1 MTTAVGPEVKK
12 PGTMPPSRVEPL
24 IPTAVGPELV
34 PGPVLSLA
42 GKVAFVTG
50 ASRGIGKAIAL
61 TLGAAGADVAI
72 SCNKGG
78 NLAEQVRDE
87 IRKAGHKA
95 EFYAHNIADPAEVER
110 MHAEVLRDFGRVDIL
125 VNNAG
130 ITCDK
135 SFKKMTKE
143 MWDTVLNVDLNG
155 VFLVTKQFI
164 DEMAERGWG
173 RVINISSVI
182 GEVGNFG
189 QANYAA
195 AKAAL
200 IGFTKALA
208 REYARKGVT
217 VNAVAPGFI
226 KTQMTE
232 AVPPAALEA
241 IVKVTPVGRLGEPHE
256 VAAAVAYLASDSAAF
271 ITGHILDVNGG
282 YAM

>member
-1 MTTAVGPEVKK
+1 MLELLTPETEVEFGYLGPILVGK
-12 PGTMPPSRVEPL
+12 T
-24 IPTAVGPELV
+24 
-34 PGPVLSLA
+34 
-42 GKVAFVTG
+42 AFVTG

-61 TLGAAGADVAI
+61 ALAGAGADVAV
-72 SCNKGG
+72 SCNTGG
-78 NLAEQVRDE
+78 ALAESVRDN
-87 IRKAGHKA
+87 IRDMGRKS
-95 EFYAHNIADPAEVER
+95 EYYAHNIADVAEVEK
-110 MHAEVLRDFGRVDIL
+110 MHAEIIRDFGQVDIL

-130 ITCDK
+130 ITRDK

-155 VFLVTKQFI
+155 VFLVTKQFV

-182 GEVGNFG
+182 GEHGNFG
-189 QANYAA
+189 QVNYAA

-208 REYARKGVT
+208 REYARKNVT
-217 VNAVAPGFI
+217 VNAIAPGFI

-232 AVPPAALEA
+232 QVPEAALNVIINA
-241 IVKVTPVGRLGEPHE
+241 TPVGRLGKPEE
-256 VAAAVAYLASDSAAF
+256 IAAGVVYLASDAAAF
-271 ITGHILDVNGG
+271 ITGHVLDINGG

>member
-1 MTTAVGPEVKK
+1 MSAVLTPEKE
-12 PGTMPPSRVEPL
+12 VEFEF
-24 IPTAVGPELV
+24 AGA
-34 PGPVLSLA
+34 SLT
-42 GKVAFVTG
+42 GKTAFVTG

-61 TLGAAGADVAI
+61 ALASAGADVAV
-72 SCNKGG
+72 SCNTGG
-78 NLAEQVRDE
+78 TLAEQVRDTIRE
-87 IRKAGHKA
+87 IGRKS
-95 EFYAHNIADPAEVER
+95 EFYAHNIADPVEVEK
-110 MHAEVLRDFGRVDIL
+110 MHAEIVRDFGHIDIL

-130 ITCDK
+130 ITRDK

-155 VFLVTKQFI
+155 VFLATKQFI
-164 DEMAERGWG
+164 DEMAEHGFG

-182 GEVGNFG
+182 GEHGNFG
-189 QANYAA
+189 QTNYAA

-208 REYARKGVT
+208 REYARKNVT

-232 AVPPAALEA
+232 QVPPATLDA
-241 IVKVTPVGRLGEPHE
+241 IVQMTPVGRLGEPDE
-256 VAAAVAYLASDSAAF
+256 VAAAVAFLASDAAAF
-271 ITGHILDVNGG
+271 ITGHVLDVNGG